1 LQYGNNWMKNSGLML
16 KLLPLLILLVAAGA
30 YAYMK
35 ASKPERVRPEPR
47 EKVWQVE
54 TITAEP
60 RSLAPQLTLYG
71 KVETSSLLNAA
82 APGAGEVAEV
92 RVKPG
97 DKVIKGQIL
106 LVMDSRDFAAANLQA
121 QADVADIEA
130 QLAEHDL
137 RYQANQRTLT
147 EEKALLELTRKEL
160 KRIQRLNQNNLSSES
175 ALSDARE
182 VLGKQELSV
191 IQKQLE
197 VDRYQTTRKQLR
209 ARLSR
214 ARAQLAVTELAIA
227 RSEIVAPFDGV
238 VSAVQVAA
246 GDRVRISDLLLSLY
260 ALDSLEIRGRVP
272 AAYQGEIG
280 RALEDGKSLR
290 AQAELAGDSLQL
302 ELVRLAGAADPSGID
317 AYFRVVDGSQRL
329 RIGNLVSIGLERPQ
343 QAGLV
348 KVPFSAIYGNDRIF
362 LLRDG
367 RMSALSVESVG
378 QLEDSGGQSWLLVRS
393 PSIQSG
399 DEIIATH
406 LPNAVDGLKVKKAG
420 VE

>member
-1 LQYGNNWMKNSGLML
+1 MKNSGLML
-16 KLLPLLILLVAAGA
+16 KLLPLLILLVAVGA

-35 ASKPERVRPEPR
+35 ASKPDRARPEPR

-60 RSLAPQLTLYG
+60 QSLAPQLTLYG

-97 DKVIKGQIL
+97 DKITRGQVL
-106 LVMDSRDFAAANLQA
+106 LIMDSRDFAAANLQA
-121 QADVADIEA
+121 EADVADIEA

-137 RYQANQRTLT
+137 SYQANQRTLK

-160 KRIQRLNQNNLSSES
+160 KRIERLNQKSLSSES

-197 VDRYQTTRKQLR
+197 VDRYQTTRKQLQ

-214 ARAQLAVTELAIA
+214 ARAQLATTELAIM

-246 GDRVRISDLLLSLY
+246 GDRVRISDPLLSLY
-260 ALDSLEIRGRVP
+260 ALESLEIRARVP

-280 RALEDGKSLR
+280 RALENGDRLN
-290 AQAELAGDSLQL
+290 ADAELAGDSLRL
-302 ELVRLAGAADPSGID
+302 ELLRLAGAADPSGID
-317 AYFRVVDGSQRL
+317 AYFKVVDGSQRL

-343 QAGLV
+343 QADLV

-378 QLEDSGGQSWLLVRS
+378 QLEDSDRQSWLLVRS
-393 PSIQSG
+393 SLIQKG
-399 DEIIATH
+399 DEIVSTH
-406 LPNAVDGLKVKKAG
+406 LPNAVDGLKVKKVGA
-420 VE
+420 E